1 MIKVLLLWVLPL
13 ALTVY
18 AVVDCAIDDEVERTS
33 IPKLF
38 WIILIVLVPYVG
50 PLSWLILAKFAKPKS
65 RPARPSGWGAR
76 PAPVAPDD
84 NPRFLREWAE
94 EQARKERE
102 RRREQRDD
110 GDDPAG
116 PPSSSH

>member
-1 MIKVLLLWVLPL
+1 MIKVTLLYLLPL

-18 AVVDCAIDDEVERTS
+18 AVVDCAIDDDVERTG

-38 WIILIVLVPYVG
+38 WIILIVVVPYVG
-50 PLSWLILAKFAKPKS
+50 PLSWLIVAKLAKPGT
-65 RPARPSGWGAR
+65 RRRRPSGWGSR

-102 RRREQRDD
+102 RRRSEGGGEDS
-110 GDDPAG
+110 AG
-116 PPSSSH
+116 PPPSPGR